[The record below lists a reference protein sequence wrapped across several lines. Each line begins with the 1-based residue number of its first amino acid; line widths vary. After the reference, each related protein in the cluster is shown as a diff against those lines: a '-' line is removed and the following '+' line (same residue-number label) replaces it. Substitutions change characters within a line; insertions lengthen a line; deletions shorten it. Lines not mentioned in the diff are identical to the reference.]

1 MAKQSSKWEMK
12 IVHHPNEVEIVF
24 NGPSKGA
31 NDLLAIEALLRGL
44 KSFDTDIDFKDG
56 KTPKKITKRWF
67 LPLNKIKAKLN
78 PGPKSKKKAKHE
90 VPEEAVELYRKFN
103 NAEPDEII
111 IKKVWMPDANSP
123 LVALGEG
130 FCPFVGYSSAKAS
143 KKGDIEK
150 YIHHFG
156 EEGGEMPRI
165 YVTCPPPGHE
175 RVIMIMGGDW
185 RIEEREDNNL
195 WLVD

>member
-56 KTPKKITKRWF
+56 KAPKKITKRWF
-67 LPLNKIKAKLN
+67 LPLSKIKAKLN

-90 VPEEAVELYRKFN
+90 VPDEAVELYRKFN

-111 IKKVWMPDANSP
+111 IKKVWLPDANSP

-130 FCPFVGYSSAKAS
+130 SVRLLDILQLKPQRKA
-143 KKGDIEK
+143 I
-150 YIHHFG
+150 
-156 EEGGEMPRI
+156 
-165 YVTCPPPGHE
+165 
-175 RVIMIMGGDW
+175 
-185 RIEEREDNNL
+185 
-195 WLVD
+195 